1 MKDLLQPRFIV
12 TNDYPQSIFEKEQI
26 ITPDNGTTYIEYS
39 DNGGKIEIVLAD
51 YPHLFRP
58 LHWSEFRTINE
69 MPKYVKSVH
78 PQENFVGEFRNFS
91 NEDETS
97 LYTFLFKGSSI
108 PRNRNYMMPA
118 TETEYN
124 NFINQEK

>member
-12 TNDYPQSIFEKEQI
+12 VADYPQSIFESKQI

-39 DNGGKIEIVLAD
+39 DNGDKIEIVLAD

-58 LHWSEFRTINE
+58 LHWSEFRTLDE
-69 MPKYVKSVH
+69 MPKYVRLENGEIRKVKSYAC
-78 PQENFVGEFRNFS
+78 GEQIA
-91 NEDETS
+91 EYYDGKEGLT
-97 LYTFLFKGSSI
+97 TFLL
-108 PRNRNYMMPA
+108 PA